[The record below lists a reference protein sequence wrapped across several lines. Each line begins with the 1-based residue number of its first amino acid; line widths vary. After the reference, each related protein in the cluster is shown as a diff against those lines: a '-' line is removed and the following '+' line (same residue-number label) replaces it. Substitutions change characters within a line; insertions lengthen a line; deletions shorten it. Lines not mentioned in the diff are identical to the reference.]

1 MLKHSAAGMEVVELD
16 VRESTNDVNITKD
29 MQESANANTKEGNND
44 QNTTV
49 SEPTSSKK
57 QKMSAAISDA
67 ERDLMAELLQVC

>member
-16 VRESTNDVNITKD
+16 ARESTIDVNIGKD
-29 MQESANANTKEGNND
+29 MQGSANANTKGGNND
-44 QNTTV
+44 QSTTV

-57 QKMSAAISDA
+57 QKMSTAISDA